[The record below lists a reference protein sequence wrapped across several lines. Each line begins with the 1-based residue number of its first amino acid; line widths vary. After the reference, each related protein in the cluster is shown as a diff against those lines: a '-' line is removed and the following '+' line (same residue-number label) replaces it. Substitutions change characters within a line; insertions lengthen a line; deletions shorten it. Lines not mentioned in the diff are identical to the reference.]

1 MGLSQPKMPIEQRQM
16 RMNVMTLGFF
26 TGQHVFYMCR
36 VSLSLYIYTGFHAK
50 NLRDILETLTMT
62 TIAARALINT
72 LIARTLREKLCC
84 LLVVPQVQ
92 PEGHLRQLL
101 IVQLQDIPWQR
112 DRIATVN
119 MIPTHEANWAKLNCT
134 RKSQWLQISLLE
146 AWPWILQ
153 RALLSVLFDYLWLLP
168 LG

>member
-1 MGLSQPKMPIEQRQM
+1 MPIEQRQM

-26 TGQHVFYMCR
+26 LQDSTCFTCAGFP
-36 VSLSLYIYTGFHAK
+36 SLSLYIYTGFHAK